1 MLLFVP
7 NGADAEVQV
16 LTLRNGSK
24 RNKRLVL
31 TSFVEWCLWN
41 AQDDGTLVRV
51 ARGEKKVVLRAV
63 VG

>member
-31 TSFVEWCLWN
+31 TPFVEWCLWN
-41 AQDDGTLVRV
+41 AQDDGTLVRT
-51 ARGEKKVVLRAV
+51 ARGERKVVLRAV